1 MSETIEEKNKIINT
15 EGVGGAWS
23 KNYIGA
29 IPESEIIPPM
39 DDGIITLSLDLEE
52 VMNNNGMRRVEPGSK
67 EYNDILRGLLSSFG
81 EDEQTEIVEML
92 KESIT
97 DTEENGT
104 VNTEQN
110 GGAWSKNYI
119 GAIPESEIIPPMD
132 DGIITVSLNGEER
145 VVLKINPDLLK
156 TPEYLIISKEDVIL
170 KIPEE
175 LIVPIEDLVSIP
187 PFEAVLDISQMTYR
201 QFCTLYNSAKA
212 KVQEEIPESSISQN
226 LAFLRENWLDLS
238 CEIVALRQ
246 TLPGGVIQLIPK
258 SQYREPT
265 IDDLSYGESFAAY
278 KEFQAQGDHWPLP
291 KSDIQIS
298 TLWRNAESGVQ
309 MESISTMD
317 SRGNTKSIGI
327 SYNADGWH
335 EIGTLNNPDGIDWK
349 YKAGNLTGSG
359 APSVVWHAQELGA
372 LGVWT
377 DGTDN
382 WTGIAGW
389 FDANWTMLGCGDFDG
404 DGKDSVLMS
413 LYGGQFYS
421 VDLDGTLTSL
431 GGLNWSGWEFGAV
444 GDFAGDGKDD
454 VVLFNKGLNCVVLLA
469 DGNADAWTSL
479 GQIDGSDWGI
489 VGAFDSD
496 GDGKDDLL
504 VRQIST
510 EMMGTY
516 AGGDMSRWSAG
527 VNYSEI
533 GINDQSIIHV
543 LA

>member
-1 MSETIEEKNKIINT
+1 
-15 EGVGGAWS
+15 
-23 KNYIGA
+23 
-29 IPESEIIPPM
+29 
-39 DDGIITLSLDLEE
+39 
-52 VMNNNGMRRVEPGSK
+52 
-67 EYNDILRGLLSSFG
+67 
-81 EDEQTEIVEML
+81 
-92 KESIT
+92 
-97 DTEENGT
+97 
-104 VNTEQN
+104 
-110 GGAWSKNYI
+110 
-119 GAIPESEIIPPMD
+119 
-132 DGIITVSLNGEER
+132 
-145 VVLKINPDLLK
+145 
-156 TPEYLIISKEDVIL
+156 
-170 KIPEE
+170 
-175 LIVPIEDLVSIP
+175 
-187 PFEAVLDISQMTYR
+187 MTYR
-201 QFCTLYNSAKA
+201 QFCTLYDRAKA

-238 CEIVALRQ
+238 CEIIAYRQ
-246 TLPGGVIQLIPK
+246 TSPGGVIQLIPK

-265 IDDLSYGESFAAY
+265 IDDLSYEESFAAY
-278 KEFQAQGDHWPLP
+278 KEFQAQGDHLPLP

-349 YKAGNLTGSG
+349 YKAGNLTGSD

-389 FDANWTMLGCGDFDG
+389 FDTNWTMLGCGDFDG

-413 LYGGQFYS
+413 LSGGLFYS

-431 GGLNWSGWEFGAV
+431 GSLNWGGWEFGAI

-454 VVLFNKGLNCVVLLA
+454 IVLFHRESGTVVLLA
-469 DGNADAWTSL
+469 DGNADAFERL
-479 GQIDGSDWGI
+479 GQLDASDWTI
-489 VGAFDSD
+489 AGAGDLDSD
-496 GDGKDDLL
+496 GKADLL
-504 VRQIST
+504 VRQAST
-510 EMMGTY
+510 GLAGAY
-516 AGGDMSRWSAG
+516 ASADMSQWSP
-527 VNYSEI
+527 VTTDYL
-533 GINDQSIIHV
+533 

>member
-39 DDGIITLSLDLEE
+39 DDGIITVSLDLEE

-81 EDEQTEIVEML
+81 EDEQSEIVEML

-238 CEIVALRQ
+238 CEIIAYRQ
-246 TLPGGVIQLIPK
+246 TRPGGALQLIPK

-265 IDDLSYGESFAAY
+265 IDDLSYDESFAAY
-278 KEFQAQGDHWPLP
+278 KEFQAQGDHLALP

-317 SRGNTKSIGI
+317 SGGITKSIEI
-327 SYNADGWH
+327 SYQADGWRK
-335 EIGTLNNPDGIDWK
+335 IGTLINANGIDWK
-349 YKAGNLTGSG
+349 YKAGNLTGSD

-413 LYGGQFYS
+413 LYGGLFYS
-421 VDLDGTLTSL
+421 VELDGTLTAL
-431 GGLNWSGWEFGAV
+431 GSLNWSGWEFGAV

-454 VVLFNKGLNCVVLLA
+454 VVLYHKELGCVVLLA

-479 GQIDGSDWGI
+479 GQIDGSDWAI

-510 EMMGTY
+510 EMMGAY
-516 AGGDMSRWSAG
+516 SGGDISRWSAG